1 MNADTFAEWL
11 RRQGHQVYRT
21 VSSYWYDAG
30 PRVLQAFPYHWL
42 ITPEKKE
49 IRDLMMGHG
58 IIALRYST
66 PLDFPEGRVS
76 YHVVLHAPYELEA
89 LKSQARNGVKR
100 GLEHFQLE
108 QISFERLATEGWA
121 LQYDT
126 LVRQDRLRSMKQG
139 EWERLCRSAD
149 GLPGFEAWAATCNG
163 ELAGAVI
170 ICRIDDVFTVPYAM
184 SRSSYLSSHVNNAL
198 FYSVSCEMLKREGIT
213 GVFYTVQ
220 SLDASA
226 NVDEFKFRMGF
237 EPRAIRQR
245 VVFHPIIG
253 PFATSTVHA
262 WIRRLFQR
270 EPSNPFLAKAEGM
283 FHFHVEGK
291 YPLAQQTWPEC
302 LSCQKESLL
311 DKMRQIPH
319 GGIMSNFDGCQ
330 LPNVPKFS
338 IGPAEPM
345 EKSLIGRIKRLLAF
359 PWNRYVK
366 KWLKQAYYI
375 SIRRGGSSAQMA
387 TEDFAPAVSFK
398 TGDLVRVRARAEISA
413 TLNPF
418 KESKGCAFL
427 TEMQQYCGT
436 TQRVLQVMERF
447 LDERDYK
454 VKKARGIV
462 LLEGVICR
470 GTPAFGRCDRCCHFF
485 WREEWLERIAEG

>member
-1 MNADTFAEWL
+1 MNAEVFEEWL

-21 VSSYWYDAG
+21 ASSYWYDAG

-42 ITPEKKE
+42 ITPDKKE
-49 IRDLMMGHG
+49 IRDLMMRRG

-66 PLDFPEGRVS
+66 PLDFPEGKVS
-76 YHVVLHAPYELEA
+76 YHVVIHMPYELNS
-89 LKSQARNGVKR
+89 LKSQTRNGVKR

-126 LVRQDRLRSMKQG
+126 LVRQDRLRSMKQVD
-139 EWERLCRSAD
+139 WERLCCSAE
-149 GLPGFEAWAATCNG
+149 GLPGFEAWAATSQG

-170 ICRIDDVFTVPYAM
+170 ICRIDDVFEVPYAM
-184 SRSSYLSSHVNNAL
+184 SRSCHLSNHVNNVL
-198 FYSVSCEMLKREGIT
+198 FYSISCELLKRKGMS
-213 GVFYTVQ
+213 GVFFTVQ
-220 SLDASA
+220 SLDAPA
-226 NVDEFKFRMGF
+226 DVDEFKFRMGF
-237 EPRAIRQR
+237 EPKAVRQR
-245 VVFHPIIG
+245 VEFHPLLS
-253 PFATSTVHA
+253 PFAMPVVHT
-262 WIRRLFQR
+262 WFQKLLRRD
-270 EPSNPFLAKAEGM
+270 PSNPFLAKAEGM
-283 FHFHVEGK
+283 FHFHVEGR

-302 LSCQKESLL
+302 LSGQKESLFN
-311 DKMRQIPH
+311 KMPQIPQ

-338 IGPAEPM
+338 TGLAETM
-345 EKSLIGRIKRLLAF
+345 QKSLIGRLKRLLAF

-366 KWLKQAYYI
+366 KWLKQAYNLT
-375 SIRRGGSSAQMA
+375 IRRGGVSAQVA
-387 TEDFAPAVSFK
+387 TKGFAPDTSFK
-398 TGDLVRVRARAEISA
+398 AGDLVRVRAPVEISA

-418 KESKGCAFL
+418 KELKGCAFL

-436 TQRVLQVMERF
+436 TQRVLQVMQQF